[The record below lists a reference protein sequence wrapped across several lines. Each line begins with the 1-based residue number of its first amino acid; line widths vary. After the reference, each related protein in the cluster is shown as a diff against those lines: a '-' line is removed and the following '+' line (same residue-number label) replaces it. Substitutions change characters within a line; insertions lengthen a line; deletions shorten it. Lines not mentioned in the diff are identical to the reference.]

1 MIRVAIV
8 DDHHAMRLGLHTAL
22 RSEPGIVPVGTA
34 SSGAQLAPML
44 YSTQPDVVLLD
55 YTCPTQTGLL
65 YAIASRPTRPGPPSS
80 STPPSPTF
88 R

>member
-55 YTCPTQTGLL
+55 YNLPDADGLAL
-65 YAIASRPTRPGPPSS
+65 CHRIKATRPGPPSS
-80 STPPSPTF
+80 STPPSPTS